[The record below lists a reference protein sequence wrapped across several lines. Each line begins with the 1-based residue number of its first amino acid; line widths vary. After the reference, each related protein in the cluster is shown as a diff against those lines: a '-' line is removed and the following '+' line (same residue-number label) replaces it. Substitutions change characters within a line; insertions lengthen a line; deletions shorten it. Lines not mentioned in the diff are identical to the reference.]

1 MQLQV
6 TGRNLELTDAI
17 RSYAEKKLAKLE
29 KQLRDGTPVEL
40 HLSAEKNPSIS
51 ADHVAEAT
59 VRLKGNVLHARAAA
73 PDMKAAIDEL
83 CTKLLRQVKQA
94 REKRTSIFKRNA
106 RAE

>member
-6 TGRNLELTDAI
+6 TGRNVELSDSI
-17 RSYAEKKLAKLE
+17 RTYAEKKLGKLE

-40 HLSAEKNPSIS
+40 HLSAEKNPSIA

-83 CTKLLRQVKQA
+83 SAKLVRQVKQA
-94 REKRTSIFKRNA
+94 REKRTSIFKRSA
-106 RAE
+106 RVE